1 MHIELI
7 TPEGTS
13 YSGTAQSVT
22 VPSGEGEITVLE
34 NHIPLMSN
42 VMPGTVI
49 VRKDGEE
56 LFFAVSRGVV
66 QVEKHGIL
74 ILADTADRTDAMEES
89 AIEIAKK
96 RAEELQNERR
106 GDAEAF
112 ADATAL
118 LEREIAKLAT
128 LRRLRSRRRTS
139 L

>member
-1 MHIELI
+1 MRVELI

-13 YSGTAQSVT
+13 YSGDAVSVT
-22 VPSGEGEITVLE
+22 VPSGMGEITILE

-56 LFFAVSRGVV
+56 LYFAVARGVV
-66 QVEKHGIL
+66 QVEKHGL
-74 ILADTADRTDAMEES
+74 MILADGADRTDALEES

-96 RAEELQNERR
+96 RAEELRNERR
-106 GDAEAF
+106 NDEEAF

-118 LEREIAKLAT
+118 LEREIAKLAS
-128 LRRLRSRRRTS
+128 LRRLRSRRRS
-139 L
+139 I